1 MQKGWKTP
9 GGTAVKTV
17 LVAEDNQVNRE
28 LVTEIL
34 TAAGYAVVEAVDG
47 EDLLAR
53 LEEKLPDIVL
63 VDLQMPKLDGLGA
76 LRKIRERAEWRS
88 LPVIA
93 CTAFAMQDDREK
105 ALRAGFDGY
114 LSKPITMSGLLAAIQ
129 ISI

>member
-1 MQKGWKTP
+1 M
-9 GGTAVKTV
+9 KTV

-34 TAAGYAVVEAVDG
+34 TAAGYAVIEAVDG

-105 ALRAGFDGY
+105 AMRAGFDGY
-114 LSKPITMSGLLAAIQ
+114 LSKPITMGGLLAAIQ
-129 ISI
+129 IRS